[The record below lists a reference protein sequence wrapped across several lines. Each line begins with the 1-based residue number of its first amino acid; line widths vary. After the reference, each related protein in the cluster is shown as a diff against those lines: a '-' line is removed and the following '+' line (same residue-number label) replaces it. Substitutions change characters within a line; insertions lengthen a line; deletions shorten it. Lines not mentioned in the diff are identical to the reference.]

1 MVKPFED
8 AAFAM
13 NPGEISDIVETQ
25 FGYHIIKVE
34 AKEPAGTVSYEES
47 REGIEEQFK
56 GQKAQKNVSTYLE
69 SLKEKAS
76 IQYPGQ

>member
-1 MVKPFED
+1 
-8 AAFAM
+8 
-13 NPGEISDIVETQ
+13 VETQ

-34 AKEPAGTVSYEES
+34 AKEPAGTVSYEEA
-47 REGIEEQFK
+47 REGLEEQFK
-56 GQKAQKNVSTYLE
+56 GQKAQKTVGDYLK